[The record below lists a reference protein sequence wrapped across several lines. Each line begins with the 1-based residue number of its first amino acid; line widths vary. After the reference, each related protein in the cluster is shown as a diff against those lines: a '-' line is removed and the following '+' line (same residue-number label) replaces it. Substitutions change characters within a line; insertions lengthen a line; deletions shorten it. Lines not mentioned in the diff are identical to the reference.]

1 MPATRL
7 VDQDDEQ
14 AGYTLTE
21 MLVVIGIIG
30 LIAAAL
36 TPGII
41 GQFSR
46 AKAKAAQLQLQTIVA
61 DVEAFSSDVQRY
73 PTQQEGLQALL
84 REPAGVEGWSG
95 PYVRDRRM
103 LNDPW
108 GRPIL
113 YSVDAEARSFSLKSL
128 GADGKPGGSGVD
140 RDLQAPELATTAAE
154 PAQARPAAPAVQTSA
169 MPLTGS
175 PPEPAAPPGAASS
188 SEP

>member
-1 MPATRL
+1 MRNRIRRIAAGRA
-7 VDQDDEQ
+7 D

-30 LIAAAL
+30 MIAAAL

-46 AKAKAAQLQLQTIVA
+46 AKVKAAQLQLDTIAA
-61 DVEAFSSDVQRY
+61 DVESFSSDVQRY
-73 PTQQEGLQALL
+73 PTQQEGLNALL
-84 REPAGVEGWSG
+84 QQPGGVDGWTG
-95 PYVRDRRM
+95 PYVRDRKM

-113 YSVDAEARSFSLKSL
+113 YAVDAEKRTFTITSL

-140 RDLQAPELATTAAE
+140 RDLQAPAAPDSGAPATATVAG
-154 PAQARPAAPAVQTSA
+154 PAPPAPAPAAA
-169 MPLTGS
+169 TG
-175 PPEPAAPPGAASS
+175 P
-188 SEP
+188 